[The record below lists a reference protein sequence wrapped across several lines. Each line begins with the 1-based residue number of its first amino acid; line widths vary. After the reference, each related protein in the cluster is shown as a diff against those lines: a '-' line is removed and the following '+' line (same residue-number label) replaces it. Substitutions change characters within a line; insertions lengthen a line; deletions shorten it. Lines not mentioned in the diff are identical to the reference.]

1 MSREERFGTR
11 DLAFSRWHRRI
22 PRDDFT
28 WLDIDHCAYCNN
40 CKQVIYLAELARDVG
55 QAFKTTTV
63 TRNLANRLG
72 VPALLI
78 LYTADQAEQIT
89 TFRIQKIAPTWTE
102 IKVVE
107 PQVLVNWIA
116 KTRDE
121 HVCAPALE
129 AAA

>member
-1 MSREERFGTR
+1 MSRQERFGTR
-11 DLAFSRWHRRI
+11 DLAFSRWHRAI

-28 WLDIDHCAYCNN
+28 WLDIDHCAYCNG
-40 CKQVIYLAELARDVG
+40 CKQVIYLAELAKDVG
-55 QAFKTTTV
+55 QPFKTTTV

-78 LYTADQAEQIT
+78 LYMANDEEQIVS
-89 TFRIQKIAPTWTE
+89 FRVQRIAPTWTE
-102 IKVVE
+102 MKMVE
-107 PQVLVNWIA
+107 PQVLVDWIA

-121 HVCAPALE
+121 HVCTHAMK